1 MILNRKVNKN
11 PTAFNKKSIDQET
24 YTSQCLCWYPLQY
37 KFPLSPRIY
46 ALREGKVGI
55 SEAVR
60 LYIQVIGP
68 LLFMTLVRAPLVT

>member
-1 MILNRKVNKN
+1 MFMLVSTTI
-11 PTAFNKKSIDQET
+11 
-24 YTSQCLCWYPLQY
+24 
-37 KFPLSPRIY
+37 SPRIY